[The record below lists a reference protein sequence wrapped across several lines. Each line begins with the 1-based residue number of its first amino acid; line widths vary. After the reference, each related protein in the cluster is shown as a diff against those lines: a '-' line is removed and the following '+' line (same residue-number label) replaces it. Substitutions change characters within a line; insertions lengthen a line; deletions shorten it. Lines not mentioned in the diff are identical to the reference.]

1 MDDGTAREGGHFE
14 AIDSNLTVFALANG
28 LDLAKAEAHRR
39 LEWFSEGLERGI
51 VIEVGGGGGY
61 DVRVMTW
68 RSGRTG
74 SRTERVLAEGLSVTD
89 LRTMLSDAIETANSL
104 EAPPKTE

>member
-28 LDLAKAEAHRR
+28 LDLAKADGHRR

-51 VIEVGGGGGY
+51 VIEPTDGGGY
-61 DVRVMTW
+61 DVRVLTW
-68 RSGRTG
+68 RSGRPE
-74 SRTERVLAEGLSVTD
+74 SQNERVVSEGLSVQD
-89 LRTMLSDAIETANSL
+89 LRSSLSDAIETANGL
-104 EAPPKTE
+104 EAPPKAE